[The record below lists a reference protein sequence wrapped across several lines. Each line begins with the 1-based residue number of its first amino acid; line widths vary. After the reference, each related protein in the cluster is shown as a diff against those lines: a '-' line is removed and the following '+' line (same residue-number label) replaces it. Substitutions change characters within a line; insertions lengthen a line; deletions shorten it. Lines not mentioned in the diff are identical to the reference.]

1 MGTPYEAELVEG
13 PETRNC
19 FTTLYVV
26 DPNEEHLSIT
36 LSALASN
43 QGGMVYPTGYVLIY
57 GMGSQTPAIQQFLGK
72 IQNFGGYNQVPFEE
86 GPNPMLGM
94 LGKAVGTQFTDNP
107 DDVQPD
113 PDPAKEVKPLPKG
126 IRVGGSNVYAV
137 LGPYPGEFTHV
148 IKRLVEMM
156 IAVAKPMLE
165 QHLLAELDISSRVTG
180 SQTFRSPQAEQ
191 VAQQAM
197 EDERFQIAYYKYVIN
212 VVLSKYPALLE
223 RQNALLNRDYADI
236 PPSPKRIDLKN
247 SPTLR
252 HLMNDTMNAYTAE
265 AVITMNDVRLA
276 ELEKA
281 IRVAQATKV
290 GDYEVGQIMYSLS
303 PDEFPHTLERASEG
317 GYMSFDVLWLGNAN
331 IMSFIEQMGWDNRI
345 GPLKQ
350 AIADGVE
357 TRIEQKDYRDLVRQ
371 VVPIM
376 HLLPLDANMKQQ
388 LAQIAALV
396 EQSKAK
402 EEQARQEQARTQSML
417 MTWDEACIN
426 LANPGEGFQTYEYN
440 EKFPE
445 AVVRDPEKF
454 LGDRYED
461 LQSAAYEEAQEEA
474 GNNLESR
481 PSETYA
487 DPDNAE
493 QVDSDIDSDSP
504 DFLEDINFW
513 DDPAHDPLSQQF
525 EDNPALESEYIQDNL
540 REEFVAWKVEKL
552 RAEEDSE
559 SWKYETQDDDVNEH
573 LSEAQERI
581 YTEAAYEEGWMNLEY
596 DEHLHMIFAY
606 CHSKWKQQALALLDE
621 FVKLNIPTYREENGL
636 LDAANANK
644 PEKPLNRKIR
654 IELHMVDI
662 NKFRKVYPPKEKG
675 L

>member
-72 IQNFGGYNQVPFEE
+72 IQNFGGYKQVPFEE